1 MARNLPARARRRLDS
16 LRRRAADF
24 WAWALAPHEAP
35 DGFLLARWLH
45 LRLLGAVFA
54 VAFLGLSREILGL
67 LGPEGILPAGELL
80 AEVARASGP
89 LEKLHR
95 APTLLWLGSGAGALQ
110 ALCWG
115 GLAASALLI
124 LNVCPRLSVF
134 LCWALFASFASVA
147 YRFSQF
153 QSDEF
158 LLENALLAALLAP
171 RGLRPG
177 LGRGSPPSRAC
188 VWLFWWLTFRIM
200 FQSGLGKLVSA
211 DPSWR
216 ALDIHDYYH
225 TNPFPTLLS
234 WHLHQLPRALSAAS
248 AVATFFVEALVPF
261 GIFLGPRARLGVFA
275 LWTLL
280 QLGIMATGSFAFVN
294 VNAVAAALL
303 LLDDRTLARLLPRKL
318 ARHYPSAPS
327 GVGGPN
333 AGRGV
338 RGWRSWGL
346 RAQGALMALLF
357 YATAVWFFV
366 TLPDPYLNPG
376 NPISRLPEP
385 LLMPLRLLQPLR
397 SANRYRL
404 YIAMDHERRQI
415 EFEGSRD
422 GTDWRPYPFRWPPHP
437 DAAPRLQAPYHPRF
451 DWFVYFA
458 SRGGVSEYPEVLKIA
473 ERLLEGRPDV
483 LALFA
488 ADPFPE
494 GPPAM
499 IRFPVYR
506 YRFTDRLERRET
518 GRYWQRELL
527 RYYAPILYRDPD
539 SGAIELAGPRWKVRL
554 PHATLAKFRTGAPP
568 AR

>member
-1 MARNLPARARRRLDS
+1 MPAKLSEFCARALS
-16 LRRRAADF
+16 PHK
-24 WAWALAPHEAP
+24 APE
-35 DGFLLARWLH
+35 GYLLARWLH
-45 LRLLGAVFA
+45 LRLLGAIFA

-67 LGPEGILPAGELL
+67 IGPEGILPAGELL
-80 AEVARASGP
+80 GEIDRASGP
-89 LEKLHR
+89 LQKLHR
-95 APTLLWLGSGAGALQ
+95 APTLLWLDAGPGALK

-115 GLAASALLI
+115 GLAASVLLI

-134 LCWALFASFASVA
+134 GCWALFASFASVA
-147 YRFSQF
+147 YRFSEF

-158 LLENALLAALLAP
+158 LLENALLAVLLAP
-171 RGLRPG
+171 RGARPG
-177 LGRGSPPSRAC
+177 LGRDSPPSRAC

-234 WHLHQLPRALSAAS
+234 WHLHQMPVALSKAS
-248 AVATFFVEALVPF
+248 AAATFLIEAAVPF
-261 GIFLGPRARLGVFA
+261 GILIGARARAWVFG

-280 QLGIMATGSFAFVN
+280 QAGIMATGSFAFVN

-303 LLDDRTLARLLPRKL
+303 LLDDRILKASGFQFFSFPRGKMKNWKPD
-318 ARHYPSAPS
+318 A
-327 GVGGPN
+327 
-333 AGRGV
+333 
-338 RGWRSWGL
+338 WRW
-346 RAQGALMALLF
+346 AQGALMALLF
-357 YATAVWFFV
+357 YVTSIWFFV

-376 NPISRLPEP
+376 NPISRLPEAM
-385 LLMPLRLLQPLR
+385 LKPLRLLQPLR

-404 YIAMDHERRQI
+404 YIAMDHERKQL

-422 GTDWRPYPFRWPPHP
+422 GTQWRAYPFRWPPHP
-437 DAAPRLQAPYHPRF
+437 DMRPRLQAPYHPRF

-458 SRGGVSEYPEVLKIA
+458 SRGGASEYPEILKIA
-473 ERLLEGRPDV
+473 ERLIEGRSDV

-488 ADPFPE
+488 ANPFPE

-499 IRFPVYR
+499 VRFPVYR
-506 YRFTDRLERRET
+506 YRFTDGPRRRET
-518 GRYWQRELL
+518 GRYWERELL

-539 SGAIELAGPRWKVRL
+539 GGSIELAGPRWKVRL
-554 PHATLAKFRTGAPP
+554 PHADLAKFRAARPP